1 MINYILYNTYLKNCH
16 LSADKNLVIAKVD
29 STANDVPSEFNV
41 KGFPTIYFVPAGGD
55 KEPIVYDGAREVC
68 TCFGIL
74 EVQVLVMTFSS
85 VTLCIILYWL
95 KVLHLLE

>member
-1 MINYILYNTYLKNCH
+1 M
-16 LSADKNLVIAKVD
+16 IAKVD

-74 EVQVLVMTFSS
+74 ETQVLVMTFLS
-85 VTLCIILYWL
+85 VILLCTIYIHVLYCID
-95 KVLHLLE
+95 